1 LESVKCGNESNLCQ
15 LLEKASSGKRVFHQS
30 QLKITRLITVKESC
44 LLLPENEDSTMNDVA
59 HNLTEVK
66 QRIQAATERSGRT
79 ADAVTLVAVSKTWP
93 VDHVQLAVDA
103 GQLVLGEN
111 KLQDGQEKIPAMD
124 QSLEWHYIGGL
135 QRNKV
140 RKVLG
145 LFHWVHSIDSLKL
158 AKYTD
163 GVAADLGVRPKVLLQ
178 VNIGAEL
185 SKGGFALDGLR
196 EQFAEIAALK
206 NIDLRGLMC
215 IPPAVAEPDQARKFF
230 KAMVTLRAELIAKHG
245 VELPELSMGM
255 SGDFEV
261 AIEEGATMV
270 RVGSSIFGGRNYQ

>member
-1 LESVKCGNESNLCQ
+1 
-15 LLEKASSGKRVFHQS
+15 
-30 QLKITRLITVKESC
+30 
-44 LLLPENEDSTMNDVA
+44 MNDVA
-59 HNLTEVK
+59 LNLADVK
-66 QRIQAATERSGRT
+66 GRVDAATERAERPAG
-79 ADAVTLVAVSKTWP
+79 AVTLVAVSKTWP

-103 GQLVLGEN
+103 GQQILGEN
-111 KLQDGQEKIPAMD
+111 KLQEGQEKIPAMD

-145 LFHWVHSIDSLKL
+145 LFHWVHSIDSIKL
-158 AKYTD
+158 ARYAD
-163 GVAADLGVRPKVLLQ
+163 GVAADLGVKPKILLQ

-185 SKGGFALDGLR
+185 SKGGFTLDGLR
-196 EQFAEIAALK
+196 EQFSEIAALK
-206 NIDLRGLMC
+206 NIELRGLMC

-230 KAMVTLRAELIAKHG
+230 QAMVTLRDELIDKHR

-270 RVGSSIFGGRNYQ
+270 RVGSSIFGGRNYQK

>member
-1 LESVKCGNESNLCQ
+1 
-15 LLEKASSGKRVFHQS
+15 
-30 QLKITRLITVKESC
+30 
-44 LLLPENEDSTMNDVA
+44 MNDVA
-59 HNLTEVK
+59 HNLAEVK
-66 QRIQAATERSGRT
+66 QRISDATERSGRSGNS
-79 ADAVTLVAVSKTWP
+79 VTLVAVSKTWS
-93 VDHVQLAVDA
+93 VDHIQLAVDA
-103 GQLVLGEN
+103 GQQVLGEN
-111 KLQDGQEKIPAMD
+111 KLQEGQEKIPAMD

-158 AKYTD
+158 AKYTN
-163 GVAADLGVRPKVLLQ
+163 GVAADLGVKPRVLLQ

-185 SKGGFALDGLR
+185 SKGGFELDDIR
-196 EQFAEIAALK
+196 EQFAGIAALE
-206 NIDLRGLMC
+206 NLDLRGLMC
-215 IPPAVAEPDQARKFF
+215 IPPAVSDPDQARNFF
-230 KAMVTLRAELIAKHG
+230 QAMVTLRDELVAKHG

-270 RVGSSIFGGRNYQ
+270 RVGSSIFGGRSYTV

>member
-1 LESVKCGNESNLCQ
+1 
-15 LLEKASSGKRVFHQS
+15 
-30 QLKITRLITVKESC
+30 
-44 LLLPENEDSTMNDVA
+44 MNDVA
-59 HNLTEVK
+59 RNLVAVK
-66 QRIQAATERSGRT
+66 QRISEAAERSGRT
-79 ADAVTLVAVSKTWP
+79 ADSVSLVAVSKTWP

-103 GQLVLGEN
+103 GQNIFGEN
-111 KLQDGQEKIPAMD
+111 KLQEGQDKIPAMD

-140 RKVLG
+140 RKVLD

-163 GVAADLGVRPKVLLQ
+163 GVAADLGVKPKVLLQ

-185 SKGGFALDGLR
+185 SKGGFTLDGLG
-196 EQFAEIAALK
+196 EQFSEMVALE
-206 NIDLRGLMC
+206 NIELRGLMC

-230 KAMVTLRAELIAKHG
+230 KAMVTLRDELIDKHR

-270 RVGSSIFGGRNYQ
+270 RVGSSIFGGRNYQK

>member
-1 LESVKCGNESNLCQ
+1 
-15 LLEKASSGKRVFHQS
+15 
-30 QLKITRLITVKESC
+30 
-44 LLLPENEDSTMNDVA
+44 MNDVA
-59 HNLTEVK
+59 HNLAAVK
-66 QRIQAATERSGRT
+66 QRISEATERSGC
-79 ADAVTLVAVSKTWP
+79 ASDSVTLVAVSKTWP

-103 GQLVLGEN
+103 GQQILGEN
-111 KLQDGQEKIPAMD
+111 KLQEGLEKIPAMD
-124 QSLEWHYIGGL
+124 PSLEWHYIGGL

-163 GVAADLGVRPKVLLQ
+163 GVAADLGVKPKILLQ

-185 SKGGFALDGLR
+185 SKGGFELDDIR
-196 EQFAEIAALK
+196 EQFAEIVTLK
-206 NIDLRGLMC
+206 HLDLRGLMC

-230 KAMVTLRAELIAKHG
+230 RAMVILREQLIAKHK

-261 AIEEGATMV
+261 AVEEGATMV
-270 RVGSSIFGGRNYQ
+270 RVGSSIFGGRSYPIS